1 MGKILVI
8 DDEPGIRNVLRD
20 VLQDE
25 GHTVHVAEDG
35 FQGLGVM
42 EAEPIDVVLL
52 DVWLPNMGGMEV
64 LKRLKES
71 YPEVEVIIIS
81 GHASIDLAVQ
91 ATKMGA
97 LNFLEKPLSL
107 ENTVALV
114 RSALEIENL
123 RRENRRLRNSIF
135 MEDDMIGASAG
146 MAAITEIVRQSAPTD
161 SRVLITGENGTGK
174 ELVARQIHR
183 TSRRSEGPFVE
194 VNCAAIPDTLI
205 ESELFGH
212 EKGAFTDAVGIRR
225 GKFELAHRGTLF
237 LDEIADMSPSTQ
249 AKVLRAIQELRF
261 ERIGG
266 EESISVDVRLIAATN
281 RDLRQEIAAGR
292 FREDLFFR
300 LNVIP
305 IHVPPLRDR
314 ADDVEPLVDYFM
326 QKLKL
331 PARPAAKR
339 LSPEA
344 LAALKAY
351 PWPGNI
357 RELKNFVE
365 RVNIMSTNEEIT
377 VADVE
382 QYLGM
387 SRVGRLEVPLREY
400 LELDLNEARER
411 FEKDLILLRLREN
424 LYNVARTAQALGI
437 SASNLHNKI
446 RKHGVALES

>member
-1 MGKILVI
+1 MG
-8 DDEPGIRNVLRD
+8 
-20 VLQDE
+20 
-25 GHTVHVAEDG
+25 
-35 FQGLGVM
+35 
-42 EAEPIDVVLL
+42 
-52 DVWLPNMGGMEV
+52 
-64 LKRLKES
+64 
-71 YPEVEVIIIS
+71 
-81 GHASIDLAVQ
+81 
-91 ATKMGA
+91 
-97 LNFLEKPLSL
+97 
-107 ENTVALV
+107 
-114 RSALEIENL
+114 
-123 RRENRRLRNSIF
+123 RLRAT
-135 MEDDMIGASAG
+135 IGKV
-146 MAAITEIVRQSAPTD
+146 AATPST
-161 SRVLITGENGTGK
+161 VLITGESGVGK
-174 ELVARQIHR
+174 EVVARAIHLG
-183 TSRRSEGPFVE
+183 SLVGDGPFVPIN
-194 VNCAAIPDTLI
+194 VGGVPAALV
-205 ESELFGH
+205 ESELFGY
-212 EKGAFTDAVGIRR
+212 EKGAFTGAVSQKLGM
-225 GKFELAHRGTLF
+225 FELAARGTLF
-237 LDEIADMSPSTQ
+237 LDEIGDLPGELQ
-249 AKVLRAIQELRF
+249 VKLLRVIQERRLR
-261 ERIGG
+261 RLGG
-266 EESISVDVRLIAATN
+266 TRELPIDVRIIAATN

>member
-1 MGKILVI
+1 MSMGKILVI

-266 EESISVDVRLIAATN
+266 EAEFGNET
-281 RDLRQEIAAGR
+281 
-292 FREDLFFR
+292 
-300 LNVIP
+300 
-305 IHVPPLRDR
+305 H
-314 ADDVEPLVDYFM
+314 
-326 QKLKL
+326 
-331 PARPAAKR
+331 ARVVK
-339 LSPEA
+339 
-344 LAALKAY
+344 
-351 PWPGNI
+351 
-357 RELKNFVE
+357 
-365 RVNIMSTNEEIT
+365 
-377 VADVE
+377 
-382 QYLGM
+382 Q
-387 SRVGRLEVPLREY
+387 
-400 LELDLNEARER
+400 
-411 FEKDLILLRLREN
+411 
-424 LYNVARTAQALGI
+424 Q
-437 SASNLHNKI
+437 
-446 RKHGVALES
+446 

>member
-1 MGKILVI
+1 MGRVLVV
-8 DDEPGIRNVLRD
+8 DDEPGIRDVLRD

-25 GHTVHVAEDG
+25 GYTVHVAEDG
-35 FQGLGVM
+35 FRALALM

-52 DVWLPNMGGMEV
+52 DVWLPNMGGIEV
-64 LKRLKES
+64 LKRLREGW
-71 YPEVEVIIIS
+71 PEVEVIVIS

-107 ENTVALV
+107 DNTVSLV
-114 RSALEIENL
+114 RSALEIEEL
-123 RRENRRLRNSIF
+123 RRENRRLRNSLL
-135 MEDDMIGASAG
+135 MEDDMVGSSPG
-146 MAAITEIVRQSAPTD
+146 VVAIKEVIRQSASTD

-174 ELVARQIHR
+174 ELVAREIHR
-183 TSRRSEGPFVE
+183 RSRRAAGPFIE

-212 EKGAFTDAVGIRR
+212 EKGAFTDAVAMRR
-225 GKFELAHRGTLF
+225 GKFEMAHRGTLF
-237 LDEIADMSPSTQ
+237 LDEVADMSPSTQ

-266 EESISVDVRLIAATN
+266 EESVSVDVRLIAATN
-281 RDLRQEIAAGR
+281 RDLRREIAAGR

-305 IHVPPLRDR
+305 IHVPPLRER
-314 ADDVEPLVDYFM
+314 AADVAALVEYFM
-326 QKLKL
+326 KKLRL
-331 PARPAAKR
+331 PARPVPKR
-339 LSPEA
+339 LGADALEA
-344 LAALKAY
+344 LQAY

-365 RVNIMSTNEEIT
+365 RVTIMSTSEEIS
-377 VADVE
+377 VGDVE

-387 SRVGRLEVPLREY
+387 SRVGRLEVPLQEY
-400 LELDLNEARER
+400 LTLDLNDARER

-424 LYNVARTAQALGI
+424 LYNVTRTAQALGI

-446 RKHGVALES
+446 RKHGISFER

>member
-1 MGKILVI
+1 MGRILVI
-8 DDEPGIRNVLRD
+8 DDEEGIRNVLRE
-20 VLQDE
+20 VLEDE
-25 GHTVHVAEDG
+25 GHAVRVAEDG
-35 FQGLGVM
+35 FRGLGLMDEDYV
-42 EAEPIDVVLL
+42 DVVLL
-52 DVWLPNMGGMEV
+52 DVWLPNMGGIDV
-64 LKRLKES
+64 LKRIKES

-107 ENTVALV
+107 DNTVALV
-114 RSALEIENL
+114 RSALELQTL
-123 RRENRRLRNSIF
+123 RRENRRLRNTMF
-135 MEDDMIGASAG
+135 MEDEMVGQSAAA
-146 MAAITEIVRQSAPTD
+146 AAIREVVRHSAPTD

-174 ELVARQIHR
+174 ELVAREIHR
-183 TSRRSEGPFVE
+183 TSRRADGPFVE

-212 EKGAFTDAVGIRR
+212 ERGAFTDAVGMRR

-237 LDEIADMSPSTQ
+237 LDEVADMSPTTQ

-266 EESISVDVRLIAATN
+266 EESISVDVRLVAATN
-281 RDLRQEIAAGR
+281 RDLRREISAGR

-305 IHVPPLRDR
+305 IHVPPLRER
-314 ADDVEPLVDYFM
+314 ADDVEALVAYFM
-326 QKLKL
+326 RKLKL
-331 PARPAAKR
+331 PARPAPK
-339 LSPEA
+339 SVTPEA
-344 LAALKAY
+344 MEALRAY
-351 PWPGNI
+351 PWPGNV

-365 RVNIMSTNEEIT
+365 RVTIMSSNEVISVE
-377 VADVE
+377 DVE

-387 SRVGRLEVPLREY
+387 SRVGRLQVPLQEY
-400 LELDLNEARER
+400 LSLDLGGARER
-411 FEKDLILLRLREN
+411 FERDIIQLRLREN
-424 LYNVARTAQALGI
+424 LFNVARTAQALGI

-446 RKHGVALES
+446 RKHGIALER